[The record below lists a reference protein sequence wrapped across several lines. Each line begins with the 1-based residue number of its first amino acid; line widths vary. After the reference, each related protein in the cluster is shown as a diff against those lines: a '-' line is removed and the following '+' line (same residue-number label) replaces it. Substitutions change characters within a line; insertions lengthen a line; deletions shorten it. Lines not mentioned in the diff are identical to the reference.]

1 MHRFVDLSRSA
12 FLRLGASGV
21 ATAASG
27 VLGTGVAFGA
37 PPPPAPQG
45 DDLGFLAFGAVG
57 EGAARAF
64 YRQALATSGLFDAGE
79 RRHLTQARRAKRDH
93 LIKLNAAMGA
103 DAVGSDDF
111 EFDLPTT
118 AFSTHDKAV
127 AFGTSLEE
135 LLVGVYVNGAGFSAD
150 EGTRLL
156 LARLLTVDS
165 QLLGA
170 LRAMAGQPVAAG
182 LPIPLSTEAAGG
194 ALDKLVTVPGSPGG
208 R

>member
-1 MHRFVDLSRSA
+1 MELSRSA

-21 ATAASG
+21 VTAASG

-37 PPPPAPQG
+37 PTPATPQG

-64 YRQALATSGLFDAGE
+64 YREALATPGLFDAGE
-79 RRHLTQARRAKRDH
+79 RRHLKQARQAKRDH

-111 EFDLPTT
+111 EFDLPKT
-118 AFSTHDKAV
+118 AFSTRDRAV
-127 AFGTSLEE
+127 ALGTSLEE
-135 LLVGVYVNGAGFSAD
+135 LLVGVYLNGAGFSAD

-156 LARLLTVDS
+156 LARLLTVDG
-165 QLLGA
+165 QLLGW
-170 LRAMAGQPVAAG
+170 LRSMAGQPIAAG
-182 LPIPLSTEAAGG
+182 LPIPISTEEAGA
-194 ALDKLVTVPGSPGG
+194 ALDKLVTVPGSPGV